1 MVQIIRHNVWRCKSI
16 QFIFHCK
23 NYVLKKICS
32 LPIFL
37 FYLYNISS
45 FNKYLSVFLSF
56 LAHPTLLDYSCDS
69 ITLHLLLIWFV
80 INIKR
85 LIICYKKVPLSL
97 LALFINDAT
106 ICRHLLCLY
115 LRISLARCLVLM
127 KFHWKK
133 IYWIF
138 RWILGESRFLQRFPI
153 HKYTISL
160 QLFVFFYVLWLSCK
174 YFFMKFLCILCYIN
188 SFVLCSFVAV
198 VNHILVS
205 FLVFTGMGNIIGFYK
220 KILV

>member
-16 QFIFHCK
+16 QFVFHCK

-69 ITLHLLLIWFV
+69 ITVHLLLIWFV

-133 IYWIF
+133 FIEFLDEFWENQDSYKGFPSIN
-138 RWILGESRFLQRFPI
+138 ILYPCN
-153 HKYTISL
+153 Y
-160 QLFVFFYVLWLSCK
+160 LSSFM
-174 YFFMKFLCILCYIN
+174 YFGW
-188 SFVLCSFVAV
+188 V
-198 VNHILVS
+198 VNIFSWSSYAFFVTLILSYFVV
-205 FLVFTGMGNIIGFYK
+205 LLLLLIIY
-220 KILV
+220 